1 MEFFASIA
9 GIYTLVVIRK
19 RWRFIMS
26 RKIWFSLMILA
37 MIFVCGVLPGF
48 SADEDVR
55 APIYESIPE
64 RMVVYQGDMAFAR
77 DDMTVYSGST
87 VQVILP
93 PQAIPETVQIT
104 DGGKRITQ
112 FNLISD
118 SSGGRSYSSGAG
130 IKNLLSWKSAV
141 PGSRKIRLDYMMR
154 GLSWTPGY
162 IMEIKSDN
170 LVLFNYRVGIRNQ
183 TDITSN
189 VDLILVSGQ
198 IGSPTSGSGNYY
210 RAMNKAQANMNAYE
224 QQQSISSS
232 SPYIGATRISAWHAY
247 TMPKAR
253 LDKNGVAFVT
263 LCDKELKAKKE
274 YVWATST
281 GSSVDIIYTVYND
294 TNQPFAE
301 GLVGTYHKDIFVGS
315 DMIEWTPA
323 GGKGHVTIGGAV
335 DIQAAKT
342 IDVEEI
348 PERKRDKEFRH
359 KIKLLVENFSNETR
373 TVKII
378 ENKYADAIQ
387 QTFDITPEKSEAG
400 TYMWTLTIPA
410 KSKKAVNYEFFSD
423 SRYSN

>member
-1 MEFFASIA
+1 MK
-9 GIYTLVVIRK
+9 K
-19 RWRFIMS
+19 RLQVF
-26 RKIWFSLMILA
+26 LMLLI
-37 MIFVCGVLPGF
+37 F
-48 SADEDVR
+48 SAFCTFAASFAADEEDQT
-55 APIYESIPE
+55 PIYESVPK

-77 DDMTVYSGST
+77 DDMTVYSGKNI
-87 VQVILP
+87 QIILP
-93 PQAIPETVQIT
+93 PQAIPESVQIT
-104 DGGKRITQ
+104 DGGKRVTQ

-118 SSGGRSYSSGAG
+118 GTGSRAYSSGAG
-130 IKNLLSWKSAV
+130 IRNLLSWKSPA

-170 LVLFNYRVGIRNQ
+170 SVYFNYRVGIRNQ
-183 TDITSN
+183 SDITSN

-224 QQQSISSS
+224 QQQSVVTTG

-263 LCDKELKAKKE
+263 LCDRELKAKKE

-281 GSSVDIIYTVYND
+281 GNSVDIIYTVFNETD
-294 TNQPFAE
+294 QPFAE
-301 GLVGTYHKDIFVGS
+301 GLVGVYQKDIFAGS

-323 GGKGHVTIGGAV
+323 GGKGHVTIGGAI
-335 DIQAAKT
+335 DIQASKT

-348 PERKRDKEFRH
+348 PARKHDKEYKH
-359 KIKLLVENFSNETR
+359 QIKLQLENFSNEAR

-378 ENKYADAIQ
+378 ENKYADAVE
-387 QTFDITPEKSEAG
+387 TNFDIKPEKSEAG
-400 TYMWTLTIPA
+400 TYMWSITIPA
-410 KSKKAVNYEFFSD
+410 KSKKSINYDFFSD
-423 SRYSN
+423 SRYGHN